1 MSNDC
6 SNIDSSIF
14 KRNGANQRERYS
26 NALEPNNLE
35 LQDFEI
41 EDWLLFAFNFA
52 EHVNFFDIN
61 HDLNPSGD
69 WQELF
74 NHFGFLDKKI
84 PKRTEKA
91 FTLLKE
97 KITQTLA
104 EVEVNKNFTPHMTLF
119 VCFLKLLEL
128 SKNRLNLITGKHLDF
143 FYNDILKI
151 QKLPAKADKVNI
163 IFELAKKSIEERIAV
178 GTALDAG
185 KDISG
190 GKLTYKTSEEFI
202 ANKTS
207 IAYLKN
213 VYNDVALGEIKNS
226 EIANSLDGKG
236 EALKDDAKYWFPF
249 GYTSKEKL
257 YTELGDAKLGFA
269 IASEILSLKEGERN
283 IAITI
288 TFKENSKTDDPI
300 IKSSTTEDL
309 LANISIFCSGE
320 KEWLGEF
327 KLSENITFKTG
338 SQSSSIEE
346 NQLKLVFKIPKDSPS
361 IVNYDQKILGEN
373 FSANLPIF
381 RFLINTAEPKGHLLF
396 RNLVLK
402 QLTNIEVRVEVK
414 DVKSLS
420 LESDTGALNA
430 AKPFYPFTTLPE
442 KNSAFTINHPEL
454 FSKKWTTVDI
464 NIKWKN
470 TPTSFVTLYAAYK
483 NKYLETL
490 SQKTFIDGM
499 FTETPDNK
507 NRIVNQPEAPKK
519 EIAAKNDNSSKT
531 IVLNSSDAIVT
542 ANSYFRASVS
552 ILNKE
557 VWDIQPKEAILFVD
571 PDSTF
576 LFESNIQ
583 IDGTTYLEINKAGAI
598 RISLNQSFLHSI
610 YPKIYTLA
618 ILSSATN
625 PSTLIPNEP
634 YTPMAESISLNYAA
648 EERINFNA
656 YESNRVKLFHE
667 APFGQREEHSFL
679 KQQAIDE
686 EILEK
691 ETAVTNSLVPDYC
704 KGGEFYIGLKDAEAL
719 QQISLLF
726 QILEG
731 SENTKA
737 ETFTGKQKVRWS
749 ILCNNYWKSLD
760 NNILANGIDNFL
772 KSGIVK
778 FSIPRQATTTN
789 TLFPTNTIW
798 IKAKMHKDYDA
809 VCKIIDIKTQVV
821 TAEFSNDQNNLFHLN
836 NGLPAQTISKLVTRI
851 PQIKSVSQP
860 FNSFEGKPIES
871 NTAFYQRVSE
881 RLRHKN
887 RAITLWDY
895 EHLVLQEFPEV
906 FRVKC
911 INHTYSSEETT
922 SFLSPGNVTL
932 VVIPDI
938 VNKNVFDIYEPRVS
952 TATLNRIKEFIYSRK
967 SMLVQVNVINPDY
980 EKVILKL
987 GVKFYP
993 KYDENFYK
1001 KQLNEDLI
1009 KLLSPWAFDNTKEI
1023 VFGAA
1028 LQRSIVIDYVEKLE
1042 YVDFLSELEMAIYI
1056 DKTDALTHKEL
1067 EDTANNVSNTDKL
1080 EFQTVL
1086 SPSSPKNIL
1095 VSVKNHIVYTDIVTC
1110 KIAPP
1115 EKPETCQY

>member
-14 KRNGANQRERYS
+14 KRNGANQKERYS

-41 EDWLLFAFNFA
+41 EDWLLFAYNFA
-52 EHVNFFDIN
+52 QHVNFFDVN
-61 HDLNPSGD
+61 DDVNPSGD

-84 PKRTEKA
+84 PKRTDKA
-91 FTLLKE
+91 FALLKE

-128 SKNRLNLITGKHLDF
+128 SKKRLNLITGKHLDF

-185 KDISG
+185 KDKSG
-190 GKLTYKTSEEFI
+190 NKLTYKTSEEFI

-213 VYNDVALGEIKNS
+213 IYNDFALGEIKNS
-226 EIANSLDGKG
+226 EIANSLDGQG

-288 TFKENSKTDDPI
+288 TFKENFETDPLF
-300 IKSSTTEDL
+300 KSFTTEDL

-320 KEWLGEF
+320 KDWLGEF

-338 SQSSSIEE
+338 SQSSSIAG

-373 FSANLPIF
+373 FNSNLPIF

-402 QLTNIEVRVEVK
+402 QLSNITVKVEVK
-414 DVKSLS
+414 DVKSLL
-420 LESDTGALNA
+420 LESDTGSLNA
-430 AKPFYPFTTLPE
+430 AKPFYPFTTQPE
-442 KNSAFTINHPEL
+442 KNSAFTINYPEL
-454 FSKKWTTVDI
+454 FSKKWITIDI

-470 TPTSFVTLYAAYK
+470 TPSSFKTLYAAYK

-499 FTETPDNK
+499 FIEIEDNK
-507 NRIVNQPEAPKK
+507 NRVINQPEAPKK
-519 EIAAKNDNSSKT
+519 AVIAKNEKSLKR
-531 IVLNSSDAIVT
+531 IELNPNDAIVT
-542 ANSYFRASVS
+542 ANTYFKASIS

-557 VWDIQPKEAILFVD
+557 VWDIQNKEAILFID
-571 PDSTF
+571 PDSTL

-583 IDGTTYLEINKAGAI
+583 IDGAKYLDIDKAGAI
-598 RISLNQSFLHSI
+598 RLSLNQSFLHSI

-618 ILSSATN
+618 IINTVTN
-625 PSTLIPNEP
+625 PAILIPNEP

-648 EERINFNA
+648 EESINFNA

-667 APFGQREEHSFL
+667 APFGQQEEHSFL
-679 KQQAIDE
+679 KQKAIDE

-704 KGGEFYIGLKDAEAL
+704 NGGEFYIGLKDAEAL

-731 SENTKA
+731 SENTKV

-749 ILCNNYWKSLD
+749 VLCNNYWKSLD

-778 FSIPRQATTTN
+778 FSIPKQATTAN

-809 VCKIIDIKTQVV
+809 VCKIIDVKTQVV

-911 INHTYSSEETT
+911 INHTYSSDETT
-922 SFLSPGNVTL
+922 SFLSPGNVML

-952 TATLNRIKEFIYSRK
+952 TATLNRIKEFIYNRK
-967 SMLVQVNVINPDY
+967 SMLVQVNVINPEY

-987 GVKFYP
+987 RVKFYP

-1009 KLLSPWAFDNTKEI
+1009 KLLSPWAFDNRKEI

-1056 DKTDALTHKEL
+1056 DKTHKLLFKEL
-1067 EDTANNVSNTDKL
+1067 EDTPNNVSNIEKL

-1095 VSVKNHIVYTDIVTC
+1095 VSVKNHIVDTNIVTC
-1110 KIAPP
+1110 KIAIP